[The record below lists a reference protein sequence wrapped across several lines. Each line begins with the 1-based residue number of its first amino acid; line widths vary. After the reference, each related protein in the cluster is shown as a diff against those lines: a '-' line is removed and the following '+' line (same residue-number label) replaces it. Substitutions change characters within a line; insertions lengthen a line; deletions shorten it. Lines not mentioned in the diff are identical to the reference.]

1 MELKIT
7 QQHSNNTGS
16 TFLRNVGIEWKT
28 GYPLFPGSSL
38 PYLLTK
44 RAKPANIQTMEKTPQ
59 IYFFSKKTW
68 EERGEGASIEHKPMR
83 RRRKNRKETS
93 WEKEE
98 MRDTHFHLCKKLKT
112 PSPGWWEGIKLGVLK
127 WCSLWLCCPPSY
139 CCSPFRV
146 RICRWLLFDQAKA
159 IIIGSHIKTQTSL
172 QMLLSLLEVWNGAQR
187 LATSQP
193 NSTRLHYL
201 C

>member
-1 MELKIT
+1 
-7 QQHSNNTGS
+7 
-16 TFLRNVGIEWKT
+16 
-28 GYPLFPGSSL
+28 
-38 PYLLTK
+38 
-44 RAKPANIQTMEKTPQ
+44 
-59 IYFFSKKTW
+59 
-68 EERGEGASIEHKPMR
+68 
-83 RRRKNRKETS
+83 
-93 WEKEE
+93 
-98 MRDTHFHLCKKLKT
+98 
-112 PSPGWWEGIKLGVLK
+112 
-127 WCSLWLCCPPSY
+127 
-139 CCSPFRV
+139 V